1 MAEPLKGQNN
11 LREQF
16 VSEQIPVGLPW
27 HLLIF
32 SIFLLGFSIF
42 IYFGLKFGYVSYLNS
57 RASVL
62 DKKIEALTNKVSKDE
77 QQNLISFYS
86 QFINLKKVL
95 GDHFFASN
103 AYSFLERN
111 TLPAVYYYEA
121 NFLADDKTL
130 ELKGKA
136 DAMETLVGQLSL
148 LDKAP
153 ELEKVVL
160 EQLNFEGAE
169 VGFGAILTFRE
180 DFFNNYRQ

>member
-1 MAEPLKGQNN
+1 MPEPQKIQNN

-32 SIFLLGFSIF
+32 SVFLVGFSIF
-42 IYFGLKFGYVSYLNS
+42 IYFGLKFGYASYLDS
-57 RASVL
+57 RAASL
-62 DKKIEALTNKVSKDE
+62 DKKIEVLTGKVSKDE

-95 GDHFFASN
+95 GGHAFSSN
-103 AYSFLERN
+103 IYGFLERN
-111 TLPAVYYYEA
+111 TLPPVYYYEA
-121 NFLADDKTL
+121 NFLADDKTV

-136 DAMETLVGQLSL
+136 DSMETLVGQLSL
-148 LDKAP
+148 FDKSP

-160 EQLNFEGAE
+160 EQLSFEGAQ
-169 VGFGAILTFRE
+169 VGFGAILTFKE
-180 DFFNNYRQ
+180 EFFNTYRQ